1 MSWPSRKLS
10 SRWPS
15 RSSDT
20 RTVRAPGPAAGG
32 AGSVIPWGLSDTL
45 ATRDKVLISQGV
57 APVLGVIASAAVQG
71 QKPDLRF
78 RSATSHCPRGSHVSS
93 GGSAEP
99 DSPGVSDTGDEHA
112 PERRAC
118 PGGRRPPGS
127 NRATSASPAPQFG
140 QQQQALPRSA
150 VVLKR
155 WRFEVPPALA
165 WRHANRAAAHDPRR
179 GDVVTRGE
187 TPRRSARLPSGRR
200 KRARTQS

>member
-1 MSWPSRKLS
+1 MSRPSRKLS

-20 RTVRAPGPAAGG
+20 RTVRAPGAAAEG

-93 GGSAEP
+93 VGPAEP
-99 DSPGVSDTGDEHA
+99 ALALRVIPVEVNTSRATQTA
-112 PERRAC
+112 PAARC
-118 PGGRRPPGS
+118 RRPP
-127 NRATSASPAPQFG
+127 RATFASPARNLECNNKRSRGMPWC
-140 QQQQALPRSA
+140 RSA
-150 VVLKR
+150 GNL
-155 WRFEVPPALA
+155 RF
-165 WRHANRAAAHDPRR
+165 RRRARCSPLCRTQRR
-179 GDVVTRGE
+179 DGGTE
-187 TPRRSARLPSGRR
+187 FQRR
-200 KRARTQS
+200 KRHGVPRACLRVG